1 MFDTHHASNLHLQHR
16 NPDTMHPLAFIP
28 SSEFINWLDTLQ
40 GNNTISTN
48 KAIDDKEASDD

>member
-28 SSEFINWLDTLQ
+28 SSEFIEWLDT
-40 GNNTISTN
+40 ISTTSN
-48 KAIDDKEASDD
+48 NVSDDNDQN